1 MSSAVQ
7 RVVTIDSTLTDD
19 TLFMDR
25 RGRLF
30 FGKVDPDSDRP
41 IQVSPHPTTVAK
53 AFRWLAEAHAR
64 AEFTDGG
71 PAFQRWHRLVAKTL
85 ETVTP

>member
-1 MSSAVQ
+1 MPAAVE
-7 RVVTIDSTLTDD
+7 RVVTIDSTLADD

-30 FGKVDPDSDRP
+30 FGKVDPDTDRP
-41 IQVSPHPTTVAK
+41 IQVSPEPTTVAT

-64 AEFTDGG
+64 SEFTDGG
-71 PAFQRWHRLVAKTL
+71 PAFPRWHLLVAKTL
-85 ETVTP
+85 ETTIP